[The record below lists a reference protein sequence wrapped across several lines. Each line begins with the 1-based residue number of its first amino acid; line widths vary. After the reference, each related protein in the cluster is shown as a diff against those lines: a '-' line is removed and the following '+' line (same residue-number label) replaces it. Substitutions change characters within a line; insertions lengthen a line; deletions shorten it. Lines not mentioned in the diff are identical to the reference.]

1 MSLFGTTPRF
11 FFFSSLF
18 LSFMNNGIAC
28 AKFPIM
34 QWKRRAW
41 LTRQTAIGG
50 AIVAAAVANKI
61 SIRGPT
67 PFQPVEKS
75 LENKVVVEMGTRP
88 AAPLL

>member
-1 MSLFGTTPRF
+1 LRARPD
-11 FFFSSLF
+11 SSAQQPATELERGR
-18 LSFMNNGIAC
+18 MTQ
-28 AKFPIM
+28 P
-34 QWKRRAW
+34 
-41 LTRQTAIGG
+41 
-50 AIVAAAVANKI
+50 VAAAVANKI